1 MTDDYI
7 APRGVI
13 VGEGEPTAFCAA
25 NGTYQD
31 GTTPFCRDTDGTLWA
46 MSGHSHMGSIA
57 VYRGKSLDDM
67 KKSWDIALN
76 FRTGSAEYA
85 FSGIRY
91 PEGILPRGSVWPFG
105 LYICPVTHRFFC
117 LFHNESGWN
126 GEGTA
131 YDSYGLC
138 ARPRGD
144 SDFRHVGLMH
154 SDDEGRTW
162 SFDRWVLTAAEP
174 CFTSEYDPGSG
185 GAKGQDRG
193 VISLGSGDFSVY
205 VCHSDGFIYLFYNII
220 RFDMDRAEWKSC
232 DVYVARSR
240 IRTDGLF
247 GDFVKYY
254 GGAFCEAGNLGRESA
269 LVSNSWHPRIAR
281 LRKYSLW
288 CMTSV
293 LVTPGER
300 KTVSDRAQ
308 IRFSKDLI
316 LWSEPTVAEYKGGIF
331 GNHYVAM
338 VSDSDS
344 SHPFDIEGDD
354 FSFLANHNGKDVIR
368 YRSVFIPGR

>member
-1 MTDDYI
+1 MTGDFF

-31 GTTPFCRDTDGTLWA
+31 GTTPMYRDVDGTLWA
-46 MSGHSHMGSIA
+46 MSGHSHMGSIG

-67 KKSWDIALN
+67 KKSCDIALN
-76 FRTGSAEYA
+76 FRTGSAEFA

-117 LFHNESGWN
+117 LFHNETGWN
-126 GEGTA
+126 G
-131 YDSYGLC
+131 
-138 ARPRGD
+138 
-144 SDFRHVGLMH
+144 
-154 SDDEGRTW
+154 
-162 SFDRWVLTAAEP
+162 
-174 CFTSEYDPGSG
+174 TSEYDPGRG
-185 GAKGQDRG
+185 VAKGPDRG

-205 VCHSDGFIYLFYNII
+205 VCHGDGFIYLFYNII

-232 DVYVARSR
+232 DVYAARSR
-240 IRTDGLF
+240 IRTDGVF

-254 GGAFCEAGNLGRESA
+254 GGAFREAGNLGMESA
-269 LVSNSWHPRIAR
+269 LASNSWHPRIAR
-281 LRKYSLW
+281 LKKYSLW
-288 CMTSV
+288 CMVSV

-300 KTVSDRAQ
+300 KTVSDRAL
-308 IRFSKDLI
+308 IRFSKDLTS
-316 LWSEPTVAEYKGGIF
+316 WSEPTVAEYNGGIF

-344 SHPFDIEGDD
+344 SQPFDIDGDA

-368 YRSVFIPGR
+368 YRSRFISDR